1 MNMWLES
8 TIVGPMQKRILLL
21 PLIWG
26 VFGISEVV
34 VVNYLLGSVINSI
47 PYSQNDKP
55 IGGSYLPV
63 LGFNVLALL
72 VVLGLSLYS
81 LGIWNIDWTNRKTR
95 VEFVALGV
103 LFGSVMA
110 VFYYPIF
117 LFSAAVS
124 LIYLLALNID

>member
-1 MNMWLES
+1 MWVES
-8 TIVGPMQKRILLL
+8 TIVGPMQKRILFL

-72 VVLGLSLYS
+72 VALGLSLYS
-81 LGIWNIDWTNRKTR
+81 LASWNIDWTSRQPR
-95 VEFVALGV
+95 VEFVALAG
-103 LFGSVMA
+103 LFGRLTPLFS
-110 VFYYPIF
+110 YPIF
-117 LFSAAVS
+117 PFSAA
-124 LIYLLALNID
+124 

>member
-1 MNMWLES
+1 MWVES
-8 TIVGPMQKRILLL
+8 TIVGPMQKRILFL

-34 VVNYLLGSVINSI
+34 LVNYLLGSVINSI

-72 VVLGLSLYS
+72 VGLGLSLYS
-81 LGIWNIDWTNRKTR
+81 LGILNIDWTNRESR
-95 VEFVALGV
+95 GEFGALGV
-103 LFGSVMA
+103 RFGSLIA
-110 VFYYPIF
+110 VFYYP
-117 LFSAAVS
+117 L
-124 LIYLLALNID
+124 

>member
-72 VVLGLSLYS
+72 VVIGLSLYS
-81 LGIWNIDWTNRKTR
+81 LGIWNIDWTNRETR

-103 LFGSVMA
+103 LFGSLMA

-117 LFSAAVS
+117 LFSAAVA
-124 LIYLLALNID
+124 LIILLALNID